1 MELQLRM
8 VVPVIG
14 IPDVVDDMNQ
24 MEERIEDYYQEKCSW
39 TMKDLAQ
46 LFDL

>member
-14 IPDVVDDMNQ
+14 SPYVVDDRNQ

-39 TMKDLAQ
+39 MMKDLAQ
-46 LFDL
+46 LFDV